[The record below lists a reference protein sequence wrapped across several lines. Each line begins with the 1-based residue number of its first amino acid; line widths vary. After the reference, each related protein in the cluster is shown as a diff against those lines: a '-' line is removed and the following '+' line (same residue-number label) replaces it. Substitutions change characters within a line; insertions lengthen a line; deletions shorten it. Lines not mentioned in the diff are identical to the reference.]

1 MENLKTWCLQW
12 TIPFFTNS
20 FTGYEKIQSMFEVS
34 PPFGIIEH
42 IQLKAA
48 NVVFRA
54 LLANAQMTILQ
65 LFGVI

>member
-1 MENLKTWCLQW
+1 
-12 TIPFFTNS
+12 
-20 FTGYEKIQSMFEVS
+20 MFEVT